1 MSHRAMVPP
10 LHRGVLQGD
19 PDVTMRVCVER
30 GGHLES
36 EHRVHAVVC
45 DGEGRT
51 VTVHGDQ
58 ERMTWMRSTMKPFQ
72 ALPLVEDGVLEALG
86 INEEELAVICAS
98 HSGEPRHVELV
109 GSILRK
115 AGLSEEALECG
126 AHPPMGPVAA
136 RGLARSGRDPRRIHN
151 NCSGKHAG
159 MLALSVHHGWATE
172 GYREGSH
179 PVQQRMLKEVSRWTG
194 CPTEEIGTAVDGCGV
209 LCFALPLRAAARGL
223 LDFVAEGTRG
233 GTPGRVAAAMVGYP
247 VLTAGTGRL
256 CSELME
262 ATAGRILVKVGAE
275 GVYVAASTDGRLG
288 LALKVEDG
296 ARRGAEAALLALLEE
311 HDLLSPAEA
320 GSLGRYSA
328 PAVRNT
334 LGEVVGRVRVRS
346 HTPES

>member
-1 MSHRAMVPP
+1 MM
-10 LHRGVLQGD
+10 
-19 PDVTMRVCVER
+19 MRVCVER

-45 DGEGRT
+45 DGQGRQ
-51 VTVHGDQ
+51 VAAHGDPD
-58 ERMTWMRSTMKPFQ
+58 RMTWMRSAMKPFQ
-72 ALPLVEDGVLEALG
+72 ALPLVEDGVVEALG
-86 INEEELAVICAS
+86 ITEEELAVICAS
-98 HSGEPRHVELV
+98 HNGESRHVDVV

-136 RGLARSGRDPRRIHN
+136 RALARSGGDPRRIHN

-159 MLALSVHHGWATE
+159 MLALAAHHGWTSD
-172 GYREGSH
+172 GYREEGH
-179 PVQQRMLKEVSRWTG
+179 PVQQRMLQEVSRWTG
-194 CPTEEIGTAVDGCGV
+194 QPVDEIGTSVDGCGV
-209 LCFALPLRAAARGL
+209 LCFALPLSAAARAVV
-223 LDFVAEGTRG
+223 DFVAAGVRG
-233 GTPGRVAAAMVGYP
+233 EPAARIVGAMVGHP
-247 VLTAGTGRL
+247 FLTAGSGRL

-262 ATAGRILVKVGAE
+262 ATAGRLLVKVGAE
-275 GVYVAASTDGRLG
+275 GVYVAASTDGGLG

-311 HDLLSPAEA
+311 HDMLSRAEA

-334 LGEVVGRVRVRS
+334 LGEVVGRVRVQS
-346 HTPES
+346 HVPGS